1 MTWNGTIMVS
11 KTTTETKM
19 RTLSAGLALFVG
31 ERSTTYYGPQLAGAL
46 ISILPLMVLYA
57 FFQKYFI
64 ASVATS
70 GMKD

>member
-1 MTWNGTIMVS
+1 
-11 KTTTETKM
+11 M

>member
-1 MTWNGTIMVS
+1 MS
-11 KTTTETKM
+11 
-19 RTLSAGLALFVG
+19 TLSAVVAMFVG
-31 ERSTTYYGPQLAGAL
+31 ERSTNFYGPQLAGAL
-46 ISILPLMVLYA
+46 ISLLPLMVLYA